1 MSQYLKLYLITLAM
15 FLAMDFVWLKIVA
28 RSFYQNQL
36 GYLLA
41 DKVKY
46 LPIVLFYLFFCA
58 GVVYFVEA
66 GNMSSSLLKIF
77 LVGAF
82 FGLLAYGA
90 YDFTNWAT
98 VKNWPAVVVLVDML
112 WGAVV
117 TGVSATVAVWLSKFV

>member
-46 LPIVLFYLFFCA
+46 LPIVLFYLFFCSFLLCVCCTIGPTSGGSVRHGSRETA
-58 GVVYFVEA
+58 GMGIFMPCDNAASIVQAVGRVEDRLRA
-66 GNMSSSLLKIF
+66 KM
-77 LVGAF
+77 
-82 FGLLAYGA
+82 
-90 YDFTNWAT
+90 
-98 VKNWPAVVVLVDML
+98 PR
-112 WGAVV
+112 
-117 TGVSATVAVWLSKFV
+117 